1 MPFVLD
7 SKNLLNLLEYFGG
20 RTITIPT
27 KEDLMIVTASLSL
40 LYKNFNGTD
49 YEQYGIDPNL
59 DKLKVLDCYN
69 KIKQYLS

>member
-1 MPFVLD
+1 
-7 SKNLLNLLEYFGG
+7 
-20 RTITIPT
+20 
-27 KEDLMIVTASLSL
+27 MIVTASLSL